1 MVIQQTQALFTRKP
15 RILGEIDILAPS
27 EKLRPVKIEKTIVL
41 PRIDYI
47 NFITDMTVERLFLRK
62 HSSLCKVDD
71 KGIWHSLLVVLQ
83 GSKAGIL
90 VMADQ
95 EGFPIY
101 AARFWKKANDPLLS
115 SV

>member
-1 MVIQQTQALFTRKP
+1 
-15 RILGEIDILAPS
+15 
-27 EKLRPVKIEKTIVL
+27 
-41 PRIDYI
+41 
-47 NFITDMTVERLFLRK
+47 MTVERLFLRK

-95 EGFPIY
+95 EGFPVY
-101 AARFWKKANDPLLS
+101 AARFWKKTNDPLLS